1 MTANAMQQDRDRCL
15 QAGMQ
20 DFLTKPIDPNGL
32 WRMLLRWLQSPP
44 KSDAAHPLAPEPN
57 RDHATPTATTNPS
70 TPSTTTPD
78 GVTEPLPDIAG
89 LDVELGLTRVMGKR
103 QSYLKMLR
111 NFLANQANTPATMAH
126 ALQAQDWETAER
138 LAHTTKAVAGTI
150 GAINVQ
156 ALAGHMEVLLRDKQS
171 QASIQAALDDLQG
184 PLLALLQALQEH
196 LPQEPSLPHVA
207 TDWAVLGPAIQQL
220 LRLLED
226 DDQEAK
232 ALFQTHAA
240 MLRST
245 FAQHY
250 ETILQ
255 ALQQYEFQRA
265 KELLQ
270 EALTSVPSDS
280 MGMD

>member
-1 MTANAMQQDRDRCL
+1 
-15 QAGMQ
+15 
-20 DFLTKPIDPNGL
+20 
-32 WRMLLRWLQSPP
+32 
-44 KSDAAHPLAPEPN
+44 
-57 RDHATPTATTNPS
+57 
-70 TPSTTTPD
+70 
-78 GVTEPLPDIAG
+78 
-89 LDVELGLTRVMGKR
+89 
-103 QSYLKMLR
+103 
-111 NFLANQANTPATMAH
+111 
-126 ALQAQDWETAER
+126 
-138 LAHTTKAVAGTI
+138 
-150 GAINVQ
+150 
-156 ALAGHMEVLLRDKQS
+156 MEVLLRDKQS

-245 FAQHY
+245 FSQHY

-270 EALTSVPSDS
+270 EALASVPSDS